1 MVNLSPNHS
10 CSRGDKCVTHV
21 PRFIVSV
28 RGRAELIRATLSC
41 VRQLSVSFSASQC
54 YSICLRFLKIWRTEK
69 KNVYKMMGS
78 TLINNHRQRKIWVML
93 FFLTVAKF
101 SLKHD
106 TQWWWKPMSD
116 LGYTPRKIGRRCEAR
131 FLKLSPWVF
140 PFSLPYQFRPLPIR
154 SLFSDQTLNQSFIL
168 DCNR

>member
-54 YSICLRFLKIWRTEK
+54 YSTCLRFLKTWRTEK
-69 KNVYKMMGS
+69 KKRLQNDGS

-93 FFLTVAKF
+93 FFLTVARIF

-106 TQWWWKPMSD
+106 TQSMMKTDVWPGLYSQKNWEEMR
-116 LGYTPRKIGRRCEAR
+116 GEI
-131 FLKLSPWVF
+131 LKTLTLSFSIF
-140 PFSLPYQFRPLPIR
+140 PSL
-154 SLFSDQTLNQSFIL
+154 SV
-168 DCNR
+168 